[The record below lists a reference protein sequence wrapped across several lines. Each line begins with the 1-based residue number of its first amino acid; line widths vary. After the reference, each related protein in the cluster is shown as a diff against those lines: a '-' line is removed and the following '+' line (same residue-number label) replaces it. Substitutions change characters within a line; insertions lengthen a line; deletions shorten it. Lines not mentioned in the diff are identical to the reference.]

1 MNICIFTGRLTK
13 DPVIESTNSGKKYTR
28 FSLAVSRGKVKEGQQ
43 GADFVPCI
51 AWNNQAEAIC
61 NYLHKGSLIEVNGQF
76 NSRQYESQNGEKR
89 TAYEVVVFSFGFLE
103 SKKAEAKEEPKPI
116 KPPKASPI
124 SAEEGYI
131 ESENI
136 YDDTI
141 DLPFTL

>member
-13 DPVIESTNSGKKYTR
+13 DPVIVTTNSGKKYTS

-76 NSRQYESQNGEKR
+76 NSRQYESQSGEKR

-103 SKKAEAKEEPKPI
+103 SKKTEAKEEPKPI
-116 KPPKASPI
+116 EPPQAFP
-124 SAEEGYI
+124 I
-131 ESENI
+131 ESYEG
-136 YDDTI
+136 DDI
-141 DLPFTL
+141 ESLPFTL

>member
-13 DPVIESTNSGKKYTR
+13 DPVIVTTNSGKKYTS

-51 AWNNQAEAIC
+51 AWNTQAEAIC

-76 NSRQYESQNGEKR
+76 NSRQYETQNGEKR
-89 TAYEVVVFSFGFLE
+89 TVYEVVVFSFGFLE

-116 KPPKASPI
+116 EPPQAFP
-124 SAEEGYI
+124 I
-131 ESENI
+131 ESYEG
-136 YDDTI
+136 DDI
-141 DLPFTL
+141 ESLPFTL